1 MVDTRSGRRG
11 RSDFN
16 PIEQIATSIQAL
28 TARMDQQQELIL
40 RQQQTIQ
47 QLNEILAKREQ
58 EKEQGSSV
66 RIERGNENE
75 PEVTPQAHPSQ
86 LPPPPPP
93 PPSGLH
99 EQEKVP
105 TPQLTNTQA
114 LNQFRKYNPP
124 EFDGKFDVQ
133 KAETWLMKMEKIF
146 DILEVTDYQKV
157 ILATFTFTDEA
168 EHWWR
173 NTKGVLQVRN
183 VQLTWESFLAEFY
196 EKYCP
201 RSIQD
206 EKETEF
212 INLKQE
218 DGDMSVDTYVA
229 KFIQLSRYSSYL
241 KKCDDEPWKTEKL
254 ERGFKPE
261 IRDRVAPQQ
270 IRVFN
275 KLVEIARIT
284 ENNLKRM
291 GSTPK
296 VSLELK
302 RPREEESSFKNNKKN
317 GRGPWNKKGASHSF
331 ISYDCVKRL
340 GLTIN
345 VLPYDL
351 SISTPTGMKI
361 VTSDVCLNCIVQ
373 FNHCYTTIDLICMPF
388 HELDVI
394 IG

>member
-1 MVDTRSGRRG
+1 
-11 RSDFN
+11 
-16 PIEQIATSIQAL
+16 
-28 TARMDQQQELIL
+28 MDQQQELIK
-40 RQQQTIQ
+40 RHEQTIQ

-75 PEVTPQAHPSQ
+75 FEVTPQAHPSQ

-93 PPSGLH
+93 PRPPSGLH
-99 EQEKVP
+99 KQEKVP

-114 LNQFRKYNPP
+114 LNQFKKYNPP

-133 KAETWLMKMEKIF
+133 KAEIWLMKMEKIF
-146 DILEVTDYQKV
+146 EILEVTDYEKV
-157 ILATFTFTDEA
+157 ILATFTFIEEA

-173 NTKGVLQVRN
+173 NTKGVLQVWN
-183 VQLTWESFLAEFY
+183 AQLTWESFMAEFY
-196 EKYCP
+196 EKYFP

-218 DGDMSVDTYVA
+218 DGDM
-229 KFIQLSRYSSYL
+229 
-241 KKCDDEPWKTEKL
+241 
-254 ERGFKPE
+254 
-261 IRDRVAPQQ
+261 
-270 IRVFN
+270 
-275 KLVEIARIT
+275 IT

-296 VSLELK
+296 FSLEL
-302 RPREEESSFKNNKKN
+302 RRQREEESSIKNNKKN
-317 GRGPWNKKGASHSF
+317 GRGPRNKKGQGVCYRCGKPNHMGRDCSQQKGASHSF

-351 SISTPTGMKI
+351 SISTTTGMKI
-361 VTSDVCLNCIVQ
+361 VTSDVFLNCIVQ
-373 FNHCYTTIDLICMPF
+373 FSRCYTTIDLICMPF

-394 IG
+394 IGLSLLSCLPPRLRNT